1 MARKTLK
8 VTSPIMTNT
17 SLGNYDVS
25 DFQYYVKAF
34 GFNPGDIDGK
44 YGNKSKE
51 ACIAFQ
57 RAKGL
62 SVDGICGPKTWNEL
76 EKAHRTLKNT
86 SPMMTGED
94 VTYFQKKMNEKGY
107 SLSVD
112 GKYGKNCEAVCRQF
126 QKARG
131 LSVDGICGKNTW
143 AKIDESAPVPSEKPH
158 SEHFKFSEFR
168 CKDGSDVPEKYWGNL
183 QRLMNKLEELR
194 TACGNRAITIT
205 SGYRSPEYNEALR
218 KKDPN
223 GVAKNSQHLYATA
236 ADIRVSGM
244 TPKQVRTIADRVF
257 SNGGVGGYNSFTH
270 VDVRGHHSRWGTW

>member
-1 MARKTLK
+1 MERKTLK
-8 VTSPIMTNT
+8 VTSPLMTNT

-34 GFNPGDIDGK
+34 GFNPGNIDGK
-44 YGNKSKE
+44 YGNQCKE
-51 ACIAFQ
+51 ACVAFQ

-62 SVDGICGPKTWNEL
+62 SADGICGTKTWGAL
-76 EKAHRTLKNT
+76 EQEKRTLKNT

-94 VTYFQKKMNEKGY
+94 VIYFQEKMKEKGY

-112 GKYGKNCEAVCRQF
+112 GKYGKNSEEICKKF
-126 QKARG
+126 QSARG
-131 LSVDGICGKNTW
+131 ITIDGICGKNTW
-143 AKIDESAPVPSEKPH
+143 AKINEDAPAPTEKP
-158 SEHFKFSEFR
+158 SSAHFKFSEFR

-205 SGYRSPEYNEALR
+205 SGYRSPEYNEMLR
-218 KKDPN
+218 KKDPT

-236 ADIRVSGM
+236 ADIKVSGM

-257 SNGGVGGYNSFTH
+257 SNGGVGGYSSFTH